1 MTVGI
6 VAEPIIEAGKKTVEG
21 VKNVVEA
28 VNQSGTQV
36 VERIAN
42 PAEIKAIMEQTA
54 GAFPAKGVAL
64 VESVK
69 TDGLSAEQVSTAK
82 TESGVDTKI
91 AAANEKVRVALA
103 TAQKKLDEAITA
115 RDLSSTTLGYTRRD
129 EAVESA
135 REALAQVQ
143 ASETPPPVAP
153 APAIEAAAA
162 SEPKKSLLEESADDM
177 ASFGYNAAIPAA
189 VVAPVVME
197 QSVPLAPAP
206 VAENVID
213 TTKAPVAEVVSQVA
227 TEAVPAPVVTSE
239 KRKFDMG
246 IEEVVKTPSRASTL
260 YKSITNAMSSRFNK
274 INDRVNAIDAKYV
287 EPIDKAI
294 IEAGTNLAAGTAKKF
309 EQVKTFASK
318 VQERQK
324 IQKEKYNKLNA
335 YGKLKADINRALLN
349 DNPIGLIAALP
360 KFLLRFAGERLKEFK
375 NAQIEAKKKYDDRM
389 NALKMQQ
396 AEKKA
401 TAEKIAKMKKKMG
414 QKEIFDMSFYSKMKK
429 AEAAAKADAS
439 TQNVETPAESEAI
452 PMPAAERVGET
463 VKIPEVVSDYVFKMF
478 TDLPKEKYKVPA
490 EVIEALAQKVKDFKQ
505 LTPREL
511 AIRNAYG
518 QEINVVLVK
527 DVEATKQVES
537 APVPEATAT
546 EKQEPS
552 IDALKLEAKAKLEA
566 AQAEYDA
573 KIKELEGQKYYTE
586 PVAETPSAANNYGYT
601 ETGPNA
607 ADNYGYAEQNTEAA
621 NNYGYAE
628 QPVVAQLVSENVPA
642 QMSDAERIAK
652 FTQMENERKQKEQL
666 AYDQRSREIVSQQ
679 NAARAAELNPTASAP
694 MGQTIELNNTE
705 TNTTAQAA

>member
-1 MTVGI
+1 M
-6 VAEPIIEAGKKTVEG
+6 
-21 VKNVVEA
+21 
-28 VNQSGTQV
+28 
-36 VERIAN
+36 
-42 PAEIKAIMEQTA
+42 
-54 GAFPAKGVAL
+54 
-64 VESVK
+64 
-69 TDGLSAEQVSTAK
+69 
-82 TESGVDTKI
+82 
-91 AAANEKVRVALA
+91 
-103 TAQKKLDEAITA
+103 
-115 RDLSSTTLGYTRRD
+115 
-129 EAVESA
+129 
-135 REALAQVQ
+135 
-143 ASETPPPVAP
+143 
-153 APAIEAAAA
+153 
-162 SEPKKSLLEESADDM
+162 
-177 ASFGYNAAIPAA
+177 
-189 VVAPVVME
+189 
-197 QSVPLAPAP
+197 
-206 VAENVID
+206 
-213 TTKAPVAEVVSQVA
+213 
-227 TEAVPAPVVTSE
+227 
-239 KRKFDMG
+239 
-246 IEEVVKTPSRASTL
+246 
-260 YKSITNAMSSRFNK
+260 
-274 INDRVNAIDAKYV
+274 
-287 EPIDKAI
+287 
-294 IEAGTNLAAGTAKKF
+294 
-309 EQVKTFASK
+309 
-318 VQERQK
+318 
-324 IQKEKYNKLNA
+324 
-335 YGKLKADINRALLN
+335 KADINRALLN